1 MNALTRL
8 ALAGAFALPSLAFGT
23 IYDLGSEWSDV
34 ANPNGHWTLEKNFNS
49 PFTTTQADFFS
60 DGSNQVAWADDSYP
74 NQAHVPVWFKAN
86 RVRGDDYVVGDIV
99 MHGAVNWRTG
109 SMVTSAVWTSD
120 LNGTATLSGSTW
132 LVRQIGRQMDWGLYK
147 NGNLLTGGRLVGNG
161 STSRINQV
169 GFETGSGGIG
179 SLTQSIAMGDR
190 LELRYTALDELPD
203 LAGVNFSVDA
213 VPEPTSMAVLGLG
226 VLALFRRRSRGV

>member
-49 PFTTTQADFFS
+49 PFTTTQANFFS

-99 MHGAVNWRTG
+99 MHGAVELKP
-109 SMVTSAVWTSD
+109 
-120 LNGTATLSGSTW
+120 LNGDIRRLDQRPEWHGDTEPVKLGW
-132 LVRQIGRQMDWGLYK
+132 F
-147 NGNLLTGGRLVGNG
+147 GRLAVKWTGVTRMATCSPG
-161 STSRINQV
+161 DASWATDQRSASTKWASKQ
-169 GFETGSGGIG
+169 GSGGIG